1 MAKRMRLIP
10 EHKYRKLMETIHY
23 NDNKSVTNI
32 LSKEEKAETILE
44 ADIPDD
50 VKIRLYMNLV
60 SEFNS
65 KIDELKS
72 KPSLSVKESDAIIT
86 DASNST
92 HTNPSK
98 KSYELAEKDQNLIQF
113 IPEKF
118 RESAESIFKLLSE
131 HQDLITWDKQGV
143 VTFFKNETEKD
154 TSILD
159 LINFLLRDLKW
170 KSVPK
175 GINRFLIICKKLNIP
190 ASLVRSSLREALT
203 SPIDNL
209 SPVKTSSDS
218 GSSFSFYLN
227 TVKNWSNLESE
238 SETDSDSEFPKFS
251 TPTKK

>member
-10 EHKYRKLMETIHY
+10 EQNYQKLMETIHY
-23 NDNKSVTNI
+23 SENKNSASI
-32 LSKEEKAETILE
+32 LNREEKEQTLLG

-50 VKIRLYMNLV
+50 VKIKLYMHLI

-65 KIDELKS
+65 KIDDLKKS
-72 KPSLSVKESDAIIT
+72 PSLSNIKETKDNDAQT
-86 DASNST
+86 TS
-92 HTNPSK
+92 SK
-98 KSYELAEKDQNLIQF
+98 TYELTEQEHNLIQF

-118 RESAESIFKLLSE
+118 RESAEAIVKLLAR
-131 HQDLITWDKQGV
+131 HKDLITWDKQGV

-154 TSILD
+154 SSILD
-159 LINFLLRDLKW
+159 LINYLLRDLKW

-209 SPVKTSSDS
+209 SPVRTTSDS
-218 GSSFSFYLN
+218 GNSFSLYLN
-227 TVKNWSNLESE
+227 TVKNWSNLESASD
-238 SETDSDSEFPKFS
+238 SESDSEFPKFS
-251 TPTKK
+251 TPERK